1 MVSLEHSTILAH
13 FGYRR
18 TDRPK
23 PASAKQL
30 CTRFLAKSPTAATD
44 ENHTRVNGDTD
55 TWNGN
60 N

>member
-1 MVSLEHSTILAH
+1 MVSLERSTILAH

-18 TDRPK
+18 TDRLK
-23 PASAKQL
+23 PASAYS

-44 ENHTRVNGDTD
+44 QNHTRVNGDTD